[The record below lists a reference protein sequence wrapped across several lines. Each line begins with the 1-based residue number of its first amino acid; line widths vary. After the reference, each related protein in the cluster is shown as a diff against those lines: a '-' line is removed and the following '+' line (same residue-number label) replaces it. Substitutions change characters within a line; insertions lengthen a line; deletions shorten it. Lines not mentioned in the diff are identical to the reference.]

1 MEPKFQSSFIP
12 KGPLAT
18 SGTATKVSRQSDKSL
33 LATLAVF
40 IFVLSVLLSLG
51 GFGYEW
57 YLKKSLVE
65 MSGSLKEAEASL
77 DPDTINEISNLDQR
91 IISTKNI
98 IDNHKIISPFFS
110 YLEASTVSLVRFT
123 EFRYESIN
131 SELSLSVR
139 GESKGYSAL
148 ALQSQIFNTSKY
160 IKDVIFGDLSLN
172 EKGDVNFSF
181 KAKLD
186 PSIISYS
193 SGEKAT
199 ESSQPTQ

>member
-40 IFVLSVLLSLG
+40 VFIFSILLSLG
-51 GFGYEW
+51 GAGYEW
-57 YLKKSLVE
+57 YLKNSLVK
-65 MSGSLKEAEASL
+65 MSGSLEEAEASL

-91 IISTKNI
+91 IISTKRI
-98 IDNHKIISPFFS
+98 VDSHKIISPFFT

-123 EFRYESIN
+123 DFRYESVN
-131 SELSLSVR
+131 GELSLSMR
-139 GESKGYSAL
+139 GESKGYLAL
-148 ALQSQIFNTSKY
+148 ALQSQILNTSGY
-160 IKDVIFGDLSLN
+160 LKDVIFGDLSLN
-172 EKGDVNFSF
+172 EKGDVSFSF

-186 PSIISYS
+186 PSIISYNR
-193 SGEKAT
+193 GGDVE
-199 ESSQPTQ
+199 ESSQPAQ